1 MSYALTAYS
10 TSKRANSTAVPS
22 GGEGFSVVLKGG
34 CSVLNPV
41 FLLRVGAFEYNMVQW
56 NGRYY
61 WVRDVVWERDDLA
74 RVSCTVDVL
83 GSWRTQIMN
92 TTAYVNYSTSS
103 YNVHLN
109 DDRLMT
115 ETYATRETWKG
126 SPLAFLDAE
135 GSYVLGVVGKAN
147 VRGSSGM
154 TQVYSLTNDQA
165 SDLSVAF
172 SEEGGIWEK
181 IAQQFADIY
190 GCLVFCRWV
199 PMPVDSG
206 QSGNISILNF
216 NTGIVGSKIQNRY
229 MNTGFNVVIP
239 WYSEDF
245 RRVEPYSVGYLFLPF
260 VGVVDV
266 ALSAFSE
273 TNSIY
278 VSTAIDR
285 YTGDIIYKIGG
296 DAYPVA
302 VYSGNCAVEV
312 PINSYQRD
320 WKGVVQGGMSTI
332 YNIVQSA
339 LGTTFAAMGGDTKQA
354 AGQGIQGMVSS
365 IGDFANTG
373 MSYLSMNSGSK
384 GGISG
389 GAGLGMGLEPSI
401 TVVTHNTSQT
411 PGAMAGVIGR
421 PCGRTLKIGSL
432 SGFVQCAEFKVAGEM
447 TQPEKDKIEAS
458 MRGGVYLE

>member
-1 MSYALTAYS
+1 MAYALTAY
-10 TSKRANSTAVPS
+10 TTNKRVNSTAVPS
-22 GGEGFSVVLKGG
+22 GGEGFSVTLKRG
-34 CSVLNPV
+34 CSVLNPE
-41 FLLRVGAFEYNMVQW
+41 FLLKTASFDYNMVQW

-61 WVRDVVWERDDLA
+61 WVRDVTWERDDLA

-83 GSWRTQIMN
+83 GTWRSQIKAAS
-92 TTAYVNYSTSS
+92 AYVNYSTSS

-115 ETYATRETWKG
+115 ETNTSRETWKG
-126 SPLAFLDAE
+126 SPLAFMDAE

-154 TQVYSLTNDQA
+154 TQVYSLSNDQA

-199 PMPVDSG
+199 PLPVDTGPSG
-206 QSGNISILNF
+206 SISILNF
-216 NTGIVGSKIQNRY
+216 NTGITGSKIANRY
-229 MNTGFNVVIP
+229 LNTGFNVIIP
-239 WYSEDF
+239 WFSEDF
-245 RRVEPYSVGYLFLPF
+245 RRVEPYSAAYLFLPF

-266 ALSAFSE
+266 ALSAFAE

-278 VSTAIDR
+278 VSTSIDR

-320 WKGVVQGGMSTI
+320 WKGVVQGGMSTV

-339 LGTTFAAMGGDTKQA
+339 LGTTVAAIAGDTNQA
-354 AGQGIQGMVSS
+354 AGKGIQGMISS

-389 GAGLGMGLEPSI
+389 GAGLGMGLEPSL
-401 TVVTHNTSQT
+401 TVITHNTSQA
-411 PGAMAGVIGR
+411 PSAMAGVIGR
-421 PCGRTLKIGSL
+421 PCGRTVNIGSL
-432 SGFVQCAEFKVAGEM
+432 SGFVQTAEFKVSGPM
-447 TQPEKDKIEAS
+447 TQTEKDKIEAY